1 MKQLY
6 LAQAYTIVSKLAGFQ
21 LPPKKALAL
30 YKMTK
35 VLNEAYSFIEA
46 EEKKLL
52 ATHEYEIAE
61 DGNLKFKD
69 EETIKS
75 FLEKRNEL
83 YNLESE
89 TEIVPVV
96 ITAED
101 LGEQTISLND
111 IVGLEGIVDFE

>member
-1 MKQLY
+1 MFILKEL
-6 LAQAYTIVSKLAGFQ
+6 TV
-21 LPPKKALAL
+21 
-30 YKMTK
+30 
-35 VLNEAYSFIEA
+35 NERYF
-46 EEKKLL
+46 
-52 ATHEYEIAE
+52 
-61 DGNLKFKD
+61 
-69 EETIKS
+69 
-75 FLEKRNEL
+75 EKRNEL